1 MSAMTLNTQI
11 AVARRRLKRLQE
23 DRTFFLKRIEE
34 FTPEQ
39 KALAMTTFNK
49 SLAAVEEELAN
60 LLVKLSIAQRQIMN
74 WQ

>member
-1 MSAMTLNTQI
+1 MNAMTLNTQI
-11 AVARRRLKRLQE
+11 PAARRRLKRLQE

-34 FTPEQ
+34 FT
-39 KALAMTTFNK
+39 KGLT
-49 SLAAVEEELAN
+49 AVEEELAN